1 MAHGDP
7 DARVGAGR
15 HRLLTLLEC
24 AGPLTRSELTERMG
38 LPATTVAGMVS
49 ELVRARLV
57 VERETPARGVGRPPR
72 VLEPA
77 GPAPVV
83 ALLARRD
90 GRLRGAV
97 ATLSGGLIAERS
109 RPVGDGQALDAP
121 LLAEAAEL
129 LRTTLGE
136 AGISP
141 TRLFAVVVSV
151 ARPRPH
157 DVDLSALGERLEK
170 PVVPENDANLGALG
184 EAEFGAGRGLDSFV
198 YVMLGHGVGAGL
210 VVGGRLHRGASGF
223 AGELGHVQVQE
234 QEDGPLCVC
243 GGRGCLGCH
252 IGTSL
257 HDFVHRAY
265 AARLSVPEVLSL
277 AARREPGVRRVF
289 ADLGRMVGKP
299 LAGLC
304 TMLDPAAVVVDGSL
318 GAAGEPVMA
327 GIREELDRH
336 AAPAVADSVRV
347 VAGELGERAEL
358 LGAVALV
365 RRWTLDA
372 TLPASR
378 RDPAVAAA
386 SALAAAR

>member
-1 MAHGDP
+1 MPHEDP

-38 LPATTVAGMVS
+38 LPGTTVAGMVS
-49 ELVRARLV
+49 ELLRARLV

-83 ALLARRD
+83 SLLARRD
-90 GRLRGAV
+90 GRLRVAV

-109 RPVGDGQALDAP
+109 RPVDDGKALDAP
-121 LLAEAAEL
+121 LLAEAARL
-129 LRTTLGE
+129 LRSALGE

-141 TRLFAVVVSV
+141 PRLVAVVVSV

-198 YVMLGHGVGAGL
+198 YVMLGHSVGAGL

-234 QEDGPLCVC
+234 QEDGSLCVC
-243 GGRGCLGCH
+243 GGRGCLGRH